1 MWYNICVN
9 NRDYKEFTEGEIYH
23 IYNRGVNKM
32 NIFLDEQDFRVFAAR
47 LKENLFPELIN
58 PLLSK
63 HAVRRKTLPPNS
75 YDLISYCLMPNHF
88 HLLIKQNT
96 NLPITQLIL
105 KVCTGYSKYFNKK
118 YGRIG
123 AIFQD
128 RFKSVRIHKN
138 NQLLWVSYYIHK
150 NPIEAGFVENPN
162 NYKWSSFSEYVK
174 SESEPLCKKDLILS
188 QFQKL
193 ETYLS
198 YFKKQKTNKILQANI
213 ISNSDLLIDL
223 E

>member
-1 MWYNICVN
+1 MN
-9 NRDYKEFTEGEIYH
+9 NRDYKEFAEGEIYH

-32 NIFLDEQDFRVFAAR
+32 SIFLDEQDFRVFMDR
-47 LKENLFPELIN
+47 LKENLFPEFTN
-58 PLLSK
+58 HSSVHK
-63 HAVRRKTLPPNS
+63 HVARRKLLPAGS

-96 NLPITQLIL
+96 DLPITQLIL

-128 RFKSVRIHKN
+128 RFKSVRIQKN

-162 NYKWSSFSEYVK
+162 NYKWSSFSEYIKIK
-174 SESEPLCKKDLILS
+174 SENYFLCKKDIILS
-188 QFQKL
+188 QFNKL
-193 ETYLS
+193 ETYLN
-198 YFKKQKTNKILQANI
+198 YFKNQKINKDLQENL
-213 ISNSDLLIDL
+213 ISNQDLLVDL